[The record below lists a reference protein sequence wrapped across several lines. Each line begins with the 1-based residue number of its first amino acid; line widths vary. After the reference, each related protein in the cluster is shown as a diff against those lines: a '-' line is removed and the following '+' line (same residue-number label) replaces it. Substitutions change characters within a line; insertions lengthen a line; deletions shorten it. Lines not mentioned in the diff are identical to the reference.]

1 MDASTFAYVDTGFA
15 PVDATSNHSVNMNAN
30 MNANMNVDMIQQQIS
45 RDLAG
50 RDPQQLADTHALID
64 EISEIRDKLNPYIE
78 GIHRQEIGCESKESH
93 AIKQSLHATV
103 KTVKDVYVHMNSQMK
118 KVNQLENEY
127 KLELE
132 TVERNVS
139 KLTDFIDFLN
149 ILIAKHDD
157 LDIKDIVKGIRTI
170 IHTLSDDSRIKQLHD
185 SYKFESS
192 LLQYYIEHFVK
203 PINGGNMGTT
213 CSICMQRSVNR
224 FFDPCGHTICSECLQ
239 ECQDSCF
246 ICRSHIIQSRP
257 LYL

>member
-15 PVDATSNHSVNMNAN
+15 PVPVDTNSNNSMNI
-30 MNANMNVDMIQQQIS
+30 NVMQQQINQ
-45 RDLAG
+45 DLVR

-64 EISEIRDKLNPYIE
+64 EISEIRDKLYPYIE
-78 GIHRQEIGCESKESH
+78 GIHRQEMGCESKELH
-93 AIKQSLHATV
+93 AIKQSLHATIQ
-103 KTVKDVYVHMNSQMK
+103 TVKDVYLHMNTQMK
-118 KVNQLENEY
+118 KVDTLEKQYKNE
-127 KLELE
+127 LD
-132 TVERNVS
+132 TVQRNVS

-203 PINGGNMGTT
+203 PLNGGNMGST
-213 CSICMQRSVNR
+213 CSICMQRNVNR
-224 FFDPCGHTICSECLQ
+224 FLDPCGHTICSECLQ

>member
-1 MDASTFAYVDTGFA
+1 M
-15 PVDATSNHSVNMNAN
+15 
-30 MNANMNVDMIQQQIS
+30 
-45 RDLAG
+45 R
-50 RDPQQLADTHALID
+50 
-64 EISEIRDKLNPYIE
+64 E
-78 GIHRQEIGCESKESH
+78 
-93 AIKQSLHATV
+93 
-103 KTVKDVYVHMNSQMK
+103 
-118 KVNQLENEY
+118 
-127 KLELE
+127 
-132 TVERNVS
+132 NVS

-224 FFDPCGHTICSECLQ
+224 FSIRVVT
-239 ECQDSCF
+239 
-246 ICRSHIIQSRP
+246 QSAVSVYKNVRIVV
-257 LYL
+257 LSVVLI

>member
-1 MDASTFAYVDTGFA
+1 MDASTFAYVDAGFA
-15 PVDATSNHSVNMNAN
+15 PVPVDTNSNNSMNI
-30 MNANMNVDMIQQQIS
+30 NVMQQQINQ
-45 RDLAG
+45 DLVR

-64 EISEIRDKLNPYIE
+64 EISEIRDKLYPYIE
-78 GIHRQEIGCESKESH
+78 GIHRQEIGCESKELH
-93 AIKQSLHATV
+93 AIKQSLHATIQ
-103 KTVKDVYVHMNSQMK
+103 TVKDVYLHMNTQMK
-118 KVNQLENEY
+118 KVDTLEKQYKNE
-127 KLELE
+127 LD
-132 TVERNVS
+132 TVHRNVS

-157 LDIKDIVKGIRTI
+157 LDITEIVKGIRTI
-170 IHTLSDDSRIKQLHD
+170 IHTLSDNTSIKLLHD

-224 FFDPCGHTICSECLQ
+224 FLDPCGHTICSECLQ